1 MNGVTEKFTMDN
13 GREAAKMVVECGKE
27 LMGNLT
33 LENGR
38 MVRLKD
44 LAFMS

>member
-1 MNGVTEKFTMDN
+1 MMDN
-13 GREAAKMVVECGKE
+13 GRVVTKTVVECGKE

-44 LAFMS
+44 LVFMS